1 MAGYCQVMTTD
12 TQELAL
18 FAFDDRAGA
27 ENALGTALAASVK
40 AALEEGRRARIALS
54 GGSSPAPAY
63 AKFAAMELDWSSV
76 DIALVDDRWV
86 DLDSVGSNEAMV
98 REAFKDAKGVTI
110 FGMKTPHTTPFEA
123 QATLD
128 PTYAALTPFDAIV
141 LGMGPDAHTASWFP
155 GSPQL
160 AQCLNANAPETV
172 MGVDASAAPVSG
184 AYPLRMTLTLPP
196 IAQAEQVILLLYGD
210 DKKQVLVNAL
220 NTPVMQAP
228 IKAALEACDDR
239 LVVFW
244 AS

>member
-1 MAGYCQVMTTD
+1 MTSD
-12 TQELAL
+12 TQELPL
-18 FAFDDRAGA
+18 FSFEDRAGA
-27 ENALGTALAASVK
+27 EDALCTALAASVT
-40 AALEEGRRARIALS
+40 AAHMAGRRARIALS

-63 AKFAAMELDWSSV
+63 TKFAGLDLDWSRV

-86 DLDSVGSNEAMV
+86 DLDDAGSNEAMV
-98 REAFKDAKGVTI
+98 REAFQKAIGVTI
-110 FGMKTPHTTPFEA
+110 YGMKTPDATPFDA
-123 QATLD
+123 QATLNQI
-128 PTYAALTPFDAIV
+128 YAALTPFDAIV

-160 AQCLNANAPETV
+160 AQCLNESAPETV
-172 MGVDASAAPVSG
+172 VGVDASAAPVSG

-196 IAQAEQVILLLYGD
+196 IVQAEQVVLLLYGD

-220 NTPVMQAP
+220 NTPVAQAP
-228 IKAALEACDDR
+228 IKAALEACNDR

>member
-1 MAGYCQVMTTD
+1 MSLE

-18 FAFDDRAGA
+18 LGFDDRAGA
-27 ENALGTALAASVK
+27 EDALGTALAASVN
-40 AALEEGRRARIALS
+40 AAHDAGRRARIALS

-63 AKFAAMELDWSSV
+63 AKFAAMDMDWSRV

-86 DLDSVGSNEAMV
+86 ELDDAGSNEAMV
-98 REAFKDAKGVTI
+98 RDAFKEAQGVTI
-110 FGMKTPHTTPFEA
+110 FGMKTPEATPFEA
-123 QATLD
+123 QAKLD
-128 PTYAALTPFDAIV
+128 PIYAGLLPFDAIV

-160 AQCLNANAPETV
+160 AQCLNTNAPETV
-172 MGVDASAAPVSG
+172 VGVDASAAPVSG
-184 AYPLRMTLTLPP
+184 AYRLRMTLTLPP

-220 NTPVMQAP
+220 NTPVTKAP
-228 IKAALEACDDR
+228 IKAALEACTDR